1 MPPFLRSLFSSKPA
15 TPAPFIPG
23 HKVIRPKTVAEV
35 LGPAFDYKTGFS
47 ARSAFTKKLLKHS
60 ADILVVENLL
70 FLLMCEKYKQSPS
83 AAMFNAIYEDFVKPA
98 DASNGFDSFS
108 TSYQVNLAAHQL
120 KPIEFARKAW
130 QLGTALS
137 SLSVPLHSTTTF
149 DAASLEIVKLMERD
163 VFPRLC
169 KDTFDTAF
177 TLTTASEKSRYEE
190 AINYLRGYQIIL
202 L

>member
-1 MPPFLRSLFSSKPA
+1 
-15 TPAPFIPG
+15 
-23 HKVIRPKTVAEV
+23 
-35 LGPAFDYKTGFS
+35 
-47 ARSAFTKKLLKHS
+47 
-60 ADILVVENLL
+60 
-70 FLLMCEKYKQSPS
+70 
-83 AAMFNAIYEDFVKPA
+83 MFNAIYEDFVKPP
-98 DASNGFDSFS
+98 DRSVNFDPGT
-108 TSYQVNLAAHQL
+108 TSYTVNLGAPLL

-163 VFPRLC
+163 VLARLP